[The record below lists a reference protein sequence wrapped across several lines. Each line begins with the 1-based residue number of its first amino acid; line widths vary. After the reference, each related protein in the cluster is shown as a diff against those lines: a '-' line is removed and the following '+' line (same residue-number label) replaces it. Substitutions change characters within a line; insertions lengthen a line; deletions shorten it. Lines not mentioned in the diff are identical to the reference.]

1 MSLKDGEVRV
11 APETEAA
18 RRAQRGL
25 ALRLGLAAALAA
37 LLGVLVDLTRPP
49 SDPALARRS
58 WSSPRADGLRG
69 LVDLAS
75 RLGLKVDRQRASWGQ
90 LPDPAG
96 HALLVVAPRPGRALQ
111 LEGAA
116 LDGTQ
121 VRALGR
127 WVEAGGRLLVTLPGR
142 DRLPLVGI
150 PLLELDGGRS
160 LVGELLGYEPVVSSV
175 ALTAPL
181 VAEPPLGVE
190 LTPLRP
196 LPRERELLGAAWFTW
211 NGRGLVLGEARTG
224 VAELPT
230 FNPLREGDLA
240 PRLRLGERTLG
251 LEGPRGAGRL
261 WVLASAYPLTNLGL
275 AQGGTARLAAGLL
288 DDLTDG
294 GRRTL
299 LLDERSHG
307 LGGRKGLLG
316 PLQALALGPPAAG
329 LLLLLA
335 LAAWRGGVAEGPP
348 RAPPTTARRAKEE
361 FVVALAGLWRRAG
374 KHDAAAR
381 TLVEAWRERVGGHEA
396 AGELEALARRAA
408 GPLDE
413 RGLAEVAQGLRA
425 AAAKA
430 EDGRRR
436 REGAP
441 RSARGPG
448 DAPSTGD
455 GSRPRGD
462 PGAPTAPPERQGE
475 RRG

>member
-1 MSLKDGEVRV
+1 MSLQDGEVRV
-11 APETEAA
+11 APEADAA

-37 LLGVLVDLTRPP
+37 ALGLLVDLGRPP
-49 SDPALARRS
+49 ADPALGRRS

-69 LVDLAS
+69 LGDLAG
-75 RLGLKVDRQRASWGQ
+75 RLGLRVDRQRASWGQ

-127 WVEAGGRLLVTLPGR
+127 WVDAGGRLLVTLPGR

-150 PLLELDGGRS
+150 PLMELDGDES
-160 LVGELLGYEPVVSSV
+160 LAGQLLGGEPLVLP
-175 ALTAPL
+175 APLTAPL
-181 VAEPPLGVE
+181 AAEPPLGLPLE
-190 LTPLRP
+190 PLRR
-196 LPRERELLGAAWFTW
+196 LPREQEVLGAAWFTW
-211 NGRGLVLGEARTG
+211 GGRGLVLGEARAG
-224 VAELPT
+224 DAELPA
-230 FNPLREGDLA
+230 FAPIREGGLA
-240 PRLRLGERTLG
+240 PRLRLGDRALG
-251 LEGPRGAGRL
+251 LEGPRGAGRV
-261 WVLASAYPLTNLGL
+261 WVLASAYPLTNLAL
-275 AQGGTARLAAGLL
+275 ARGGSARLAAALL
-288 DDLTDG
+288 DDLTEG

-307 LGGRKGLLG
+307 LGARQGLLG
-316 PLQALALGPPAAG
+316 PLRALALGPPAAG

-348 RAPPTTARRAKEE
+348 RAPPSTARRAKEE

-381 TLVEAWRERVGGHEA
+381 TLVEAWRERIGHEA
-396 AGELEALARRAA
+396 AGELEALGRRAA

-413 RGLAEVAQGLRA
+413 RGLAEVAHGLRA
-425 AAAKA
+425 AAAKS
-430 EDGRRR
+430 ER
-436 REGAP
+436 
-441 RSARGPG
+441 
-448 DAPSTGD
+448 
-455 GSRPRGD
+455 
-462 PGAPTAPPERQGE
+462 ERQ
-475 RRG
+475 RG

>member
-1 MSLKDGEVRV
+1 VSLAEGEVRA
-11 APETEAA
+11 APEAEAA

-25 ALRLGLAAALAA
+25 ALRLALAAALAA
-37 LLGVLVDLTRPP
+37 ALGVLVDLTRPAT
-49 SDPALARRS
+49 DPALARRS

-69 LVDLAS
+69 LVDLS
-75 RLGLKVDRQRASWGQ
+75 TGLGLRVARQRASWGQ

-96 HALLVVAPRPGRALQ
+96 HALLVVAPRSSRALQ

-121 VRALGR
+121 VRALAR

-150 PLLELDGGRS
+150 PLDELDAGGPPS
-160 LVGELLGYEPVVSSV
+160 LVADLLGGEPP
-175 ALTAPL
+175 TAPAPL
-181 VAEPPLGVE
+181 TTAVVVDPPLGLPVP
-190 LTPLRP
+190 PLAP
-196 LPRERELLGAAWFTW
+196 LPRAHEVLGAAWFTW
-211 NGRGLVLGEARTG
+211 GGRGLVLGEARHG
-224 VAELPT
+224 EVELPT
-230 FNPLREGDLA
+230 FGATRDGDLT
-240 PRLRLGERTLG
+240 PRLRLGQRTLG
-251 LEGPRGAGRL
+251 LEGPRGAGRM
-261 WVLASAYPLTNLGL
+261 WVLSSAYPLTNQAL
-275 AQGGTARLAAGLL
+275 AEGGSARLAAALL
-288 DDLTDG
+288 DDLTEG

-307 LGGRKGLLG
+307 LGVRKGVLG
-316 PLQALALGPPAAG
+316 PLRELALGPPAAG

-348 RAPPTTARRAKEE
+348 RAPPATARRAKEE
-361 FVVALAGLWRRAG
+361 FVVALAALWRRAG

-413 RGLAEVAQGLRA
+413 RGLADVAQGLRA

-430 EDGRRR
+430 EADGRRR

-441 RSARGPG
+441 RSARG
-448 DAPSTGD
+448 
-455 GSRPRGD
+455 
-462 PGAPTAPPERQGE
+462 GE
-475 RRG
+475 EP